1 MTILHI
7 EHPIRDFDTWKA
19 AFDGDPAGREPSGV
33 RRYRV
38 LRPIDDPNY
47 VIIDLE
53 FDSASKAHVFLAA
66 MREVWGSP
74 MAAQALAGSP
84 QARIVELIESK
95 EY

>member
-19 AFDGDPAGREPSGV
+19 AFERDPIGRERSGV
-33 RRYRV
+33 RRYQI
-38 LRPIDDPNY
+38 LRPIDDPQY

-53 FDSASKAHVFLAA
+53 FDSSGAAEAVLAA
-66 MREVWGSP
+66 LREVWRSP
-74 MAAQALAGSP
+74 VASPALGGTP
-84 QARIVELIESK
+84 QTRIIELVESK